1 MDNCYQV
8 IEEGGTFR
16 EFEKSH
22 EGLEDAIECAW
33 ENSTD
38 VVWKHD
44 DVAETIWSIDN
55 VEITWNEDQ
64 FNSDAEADADA
75 QARFIVNGTRY
86 MQVQESNAMVC
97 PLSHF
102 LVWQNHIVM
111 DLG

>member
-1 MDNCYQV
+1 MNNCYQV
-8 IEEGGTFR
+8 IKEDGTFR
-16 EFEKSH
+16 EFPKSH

-33 ENSTD
+33 ENCTD

-75 QARFIVNGTRY
+75 LASAGWGTDEDY
-86 MQVQESNAMVC
+86 GGC
-97 PLSHF
+97 CD
-102 LVWQNHIVM
+102 W
-111 DLG
+111 

>member
-33 ENSTD
+33 ENCTD

-44 DVAETIWSIDN
+44 DVAETVWAIPDIHINPKLGGTTHQRPN
-55 VEITWNEDQ
+55 VRLGRSLILA
-64 FNSDAEADADA
+64 FS
-75 QARFIVNGTRY
+75 ARASSAFTNK
-86 MQVQESNAMVC
+86 
-97 PLSHF
+97 
-102 LVWQNHIVM
+102 
-111 DLG
+111 